1 MFWGQLKSTALL
13 SHLDRQKNLFSA
25 DNNYLEYIGE
35 NSFYGF
41 LAKHRHRLFNDDDF
55 AELYCTNNGR
65 PSIPPSLMAVALLL
79 QAHDNVS
86 DSEATQRSR
95 FDLRWKVA
103 LGLEI
108 DENLFAKSTLQTF
121 RAQLIIHNKVGNLF
135 KASLDQARLK
145 GLFGKKRKLKIAV
158 DTTPIFGK
166 GAVKDTYNL
175 LADGIKQLFGALSH
189 TVNQP
194 IKILAQEL
202 NYDRYFGSSIKG
214 ESDVDWSDESSKR
227 TFLTSIVNE
236 AERLLDIARK
246 ARGMVDESSTDDKAI
261 VEASEQLCMLLLQD
275 VEPVSD
281 DEFGIKRG
289 TVKDRIVSTTD
300 PEMRAGRKSASNLFE
315 GHKASIA
322 TETDNGLITD
332 VDVIAGNA
340 PDNTDVLA
348 LVERSEENTGVDVDT
363 TIGDCAYGD
372 GATRQTFA
380 DADRDLVARVP
391 KRANRSTFPKDD
403 FVIDLEAETVTCPAG
418 NTTCNFHLMKL
429 KGQYVQQFRFSASA
443 CNVCT
448 LRSKCTTKSN
458 MKSYGRT
465 VTLHPQE
472 DLLQKARA
480 FSKTAEYRDC
490 AQRRQVVEHRIARL
504 IQLGC
509 RQSRF
514 FGRVKTK
521 FQLLMAA
528 TVANLTLIMGNPA
541 GMGFSAT

>member
-1 MFWGQLKSTALL
+1 ML
-13 SHLDRQKNLFSA
+13 SRLDPQKKLFAA
-25 DNNYLEYIGE
+25 DNNYLNYVGADT
-35 NSFYGF
+35 FYGF
-41 LAKHRHRLFNDDDF
+41 LAKQRHRLFNDDDF
-55 AELYCTNNGR
+55 AELYCANNGR
-65 PSIPPSLMAVALLL
+65 PSVPPSLLAVALLL
-79 QAHDNVS
+79 QAYDKVS
-86 DSEATQRSR
+86 DLEATQRSR
-95 FDLRWKVA
+95 FDLRWKVS

-121 RAQLIIHNKVGNLF
+121 RAQLIIHNKVGKLF

-175 LADGIKQLFGALSH
+175 LADGIKQLFGALSR

-194 IKILAQEL
+194 VKMLAQEL

-214 ESDVDWSDESSKR
+214 ESDVDWADESSKR
-227 TFLTSIVNE
+227 AFLTSIVGD
-236 AERLLDIARK
+236 AERLLDFARV
-246 ARGMVDESSTDDKAI
+246 ARGMLDGSSADDKAI
-261 VEASEQLCMLLLQD
+261 VDSSEQLCMLLLQD

-289 TVKDRIVSTTD
+289 SVKDRIVSTTD
-300 PEMRAGRKSASNLFE
+300 PEMRAGRKSASNLFK
-315 GHKASIA
+315 GYKASIA

-348 LVERSEENTGVDVDT
+348 LVERSEKNTGVDVDT

-391 KRANRSTFPKDD
+391 KRPNRATFPKDD

-418 NTTCNFHLMKL
+418 VTTDKSKL
-429 KGQYVQQFRFSASA
+429 LKSKGQYIQQFRFSASV
-443 CNVCT
+443 CNECT

-465 VTLHPQE
+465 VTLHSQE
-472 DLLQKARA
+472 ALLQKARA
-480 FSKTAEYRDC
+480 FSKTDEYRDC
-490 AQRRQVVEHRIARL
+490 VRRRQVVEHRIARL
-504 IQLGC
+504 IQLG

-514 FGRVKTK
+514 FGRLKTK
-521 FQLLMAA
+521 YQLMMAA
-528 TVANLTLIMGNPA
+528 TVANLTLIMGSPA